1 MSYHYLGASPD
12 PATVPVTVPATVV
25 APAAEVVVADTLPP
39 GAFNPITVT
48 VGIPGWNA
56 VVPLTS
62 PGRVWLALGMSVVVG
77 IVGGIGIAKLIKQ
90 AQK

>member
-1 MSYHYLGASPD
+1 MSYHALGASPD
-12 PATVPVTVPATVV
+12 PVTSPVTTVSPS
-25 APAAEVVVADTLPP
+25 ARLVVSDTLPP
-39 GAFNPITVT
+39 GEFNPVTVT

-56 VVPLTS
+56 VIPLTS
-62 PGRVWLALGMSVVVG
+62 SNRIWLALGMSVVVG